1 MGAAFNNLM
10 EEETKESLANMVLD
24 LMATANRGRTALGEV
39 FVEKE
44 KLRKQ
49 VEQLEV
55 QLAACSVAA
64 TGWAKGSEQID
75 PTHYGYSVA
84 FQDVLDLRAKY
95 EGLLYKK
102 TPETPDKRLEVN
114 TCPPGWVWSLDGM
127 TPEEIRA
134 EFKKNQD
141 QIQSLLGQVDTLTN
155 ALRDRVMKPTS
166 PIQNEDGQTFYL
178 FGLSLAKIH
187 YIIHEYQSRGANL
200 YDAKALMWESI
211 KLASRVKELEE
222 TPATADKADLFLLV
236 NILHGEVRQL
246 KKSLKE
252 AEEKA
257 WQYDDLTK

>member
-102 TPETPDKRLEVN
+102 TPEMPDKRLEVN

-155 ALRDRVMKPTS
+155 ALRDKVMKPIS
-166 PIQNEDGQTFYL
+166 PVRNEDGQTFFL
-178 FGLSLAKIH
+178 FGLSLSKLH
-187 YIIHEYQSRGANL
+187 HIIHEYQSRGANL
-200 YDAKALMWESI
+200 YDAKALMWENI
-211 KLASRVKELEE
+211 KLSSRVKELEE
-222 TPATADKADLFLLV
+222 
-236 NILHGEVRQL
+236 
-246 KKSLKE
+246 
-252 AEEKA
+252 KA
-257 WQYDDLTK
+257 WQYDELTK